1 MHILIVEDEELD
13 VIALQRAFK
22 KHNVCFP
29 TTVTSDGAEALSVL
43 RGEDPLRE
51 LITEP
56 VLILLD
62 INMPRM
68 NGVEF
73 LAELRNDSYLKRI
86 PVFVLT
92 TSDEH
97 RDIQAAYRLGI
108 SGYTLKQNVGGDY
121 EKLVALINAYADLV
135 IFPEN

>member
-22 KHNVCFP
+22 KHQVHYK
-29 TTVTSDGAEALSVL
+29 TTITRNGAEALAVL
-43 RGEDPLRE
+43 RGDDPERE
-51 LITEP
+51 VITDP
-56 VLILLD
+56 VFILLD

-68 NGVEF
+68 NGLEF
-73 LAELRNDSYLKRI
+73 LKELRADSFLKRI

-92 TSDEH
+92 TSDEQ

-108 SGYTLKQNVGGDY
+108 SGYTLKQKVGGDF
-121 EKLVALINAYADLV
+121 EKLVALLNAYADLV
-135 IFPEN
+135 VFPDG